1 MRTVH
6 LLIKPASGLCDL
18 RCRYC
23 FCHDI
28 TEKREQSSYGM
39 MDEPA
44 LEAVIRQALA
54 AVTGVCHV
62 AFQGRKPTLGRLGFF
77 QKSGGAASLP
87 QCQPCSGPLFHPDQ
101 WNALRWRMGGFLPG
115 QPFFGGHLSGWR
127 KEYAR
132 LQPYRPKGESTY
144 NRVIQA
150 IQLLEEPGGGLQ
162 YF

>member
-28 TEKREQSSYGM
+28 AEKREQSSYGM

-62 AFQGRKPTLGRLGFF
+62 AFQGRKPALAGLDFFKKAVELQACHNVNYVPVHFSIQTNGMRLNREWADFF
-77 QKSGGAASLP
+77 RDNHFLVGISLDGVKSTHDCNRIDPRGK
-87 QCQPCSGPLFHPDQ
+87 
-101 WNALRWRMGGFLPG
+101 ALITG
-115 QPFFGGHLSGWR
+115 
-127 KEYAR
+127 
-132 LQPYRPKGESTY
+132 
-144 NRVIQA
+144 
-150 IQLLEEPGGGLQ
+150 
-162 YF
+162 